1 LRFRDRA
8 QSIGFEK
15 PIVPGILPVH
25 DYHRVKAF
33 SERCGASVPA
43 IFESKFA
50 TVASNPSAQYKLA
63 LELAVSL
70 CEQLRREGVD
80 HFHLYTLNQTDMCL
94 DISLAL
100 GATMGGMQN
109 YSAA

>member
-1 LRFRDRA
+1 MTPVFVVLSRYAVILLPRL
-8 QSIGFEK
+8 Q
-15 PIVPGILPVH
+15 PIH

-43 IFESKFA
+43 HFAAKFA
-50 TVASNPSAQYKLA
+50 AVANNPSAQYRLS
-63 LELAVSL
+63 LELAVEL
-70 CEQLRREGVD
+70 CQRLSREGVD

-100 GATMGGMQN
+100 GASVGLSQLT
-109 YSAA
+109 SAA